1 MLLPGISGALILLIM
16 GSYNKIL
23 NAINEKEFLV
33 LTIFGFGVLTG
44 LFTFA
49 RFLKWLL
56 NNYYKQTLLMLNG
69 FMFGALAKLWPWRVP
84 VNWIINEN
92 GEKLITSEKLVLPLK
107 FEGDAQI
114 IEAFLIMVS
123 GFLII
128 ISVYYF
134 GKRNNAIKQE

>member
-1 MLLPGISGALILLIM
+1 
-16 GSYNKIL
+16 
-23 NAINEKEFLV
+23 
-33 LTIFGFGVLTG
+33 
-44 LFTFA
+44 
-49 RFLKWLL
+49 
-56 NNYYKQTLLMLNG
+56 MLNG

-114 IEAFLIMVS
+114 IEAFLIMIS